1 MKRREP
7 RQRQRRHIDRAFDA
21 VHDDPYLERA
31 KPRGPAACPDCG
43 AVYRRGRWQWGEA
56 SERARPHLC
65 PACRRTRENE
75 PAGTIR
81 LSGPF
86 FAAHRAELLALVRNA
101 ESREK
106 RLHPLQRVMG
116 LRETRDGLEVAT
128 TDVHLA
134 RRIGDALASAHRGN
148 LQIRYSPSEYRVRVT
163 WSR

>member
-21 VHDDPYLERA
+21 HKHDPYLERG
-31 KPRGPAACPDCG
+31 KPRGPAACPSCG
-43 AVYRRGRWQWGEA
+43 AIYRRGRWQWGEA

-65 PACRRTRENE
+65 PACRRTKERE
-75 PAGTIR
+75 PAGTVR
-81 LSGPF
+81 VSGAY
-86 FAAHRAELLALVRNA
+86 FAEHRDELLALVRNA
-101 ESREK
+101 ERRET

-116 LRETRDGLEVAT
+116 LQETRGGLEVAT

-134 RRIGDALASAHRGN
+134 RRIGDALASAHRGT
-148 LQIRYSPSEYRVRVT
+148 LQVRYSPHEYRVRVA